1 MKNRIASR
9 VVAGLT
15 ILVAAALLAGL
26 TTYLYG
32 ALFQHARYWGPGG
45 TIDRVQDIDV
55 RLIRALLTRPGA
67 GPLPDSQTAVEPLF
81 AALDGKLAFE
91 LRRGDRIVYTNTIP
105 ERQLRAGATDIPLH
119 DGATLTI
126 RRYKPPAWS
135 AEFVQWLAH
144 PFDWSSRKYDRITAP
159 FVAFFL
165 IYVVFLYALAWR
177 HRARHLSDEVLAE
190 LRRPP
195 GSPA

>member
-1 MKNRIASR
+1 MNNRITAR
-9 VVAGLT
+9 VVTGLT
-15 ILVAAALLAGL
+15 ILVAASLLAGL

-45 TIDRVQDIDV
+45 TIDRVQDIDIS
-55 RLIRALLTRPGA
+55 LIRALLTRPDA
-67 GPLPDSQTAVEPLF
+67 GPLPDSQAAVEPLF

-91 LRRGDRIVYTNTIP
+91 LRQGDRVFYTNRIP
-105 ERQLRAGATDIPLH
+105 ERQLRTGATDIPLP
-119 DGATLTI
+119 DDARLTI
-126 RRYKPPAWS
+126 RRYEPPAWS
-135 AEFVQWLAH
+135 SEFAQWLTH
-144 PFDWSSRKYDRITAP
+144 PLDWSSRKYDRITAP

-177 HRARHLSDEVLAE
+177 HRARHLSEEVLAE

-195 GSPA
+195 GSPS